1 MNQVNVEFVD
11 LPNEILIII
20 LKKLDSVDVLYSL
33 YGINKWLNSITED
46 NAFTNT
52 LKLVLTSSS
61 DNVCSIP
68 DRMLNQFYTSIL
80 PKIDH
85 NIETLVLE
93 PSSMENILLAANY
106 PNLSEIKIFNFNK
119 SIVSRYFTGKLIFLK
134 IKIKTDWKN

>member
-1 MNQVNVEFVD
+1 
-11 LPNEILIII
+11 
-20 LKKLDSVDVLYSL
+20 
-33 YGINKWLNSITED
+33 
-46 NAFTNT
+46 
-52 LKLVLTSSS
+52 
-61 DNVCSIP
+61 
-68 DRMLNQFYTSIL
+68 MLNQFYTSIL

-134 IKIKTDWKN
+134 IKIKTD

>member
-20 LKKLDSVDVLYSL
+20 LKKLDNVDVLYSL
-33 YGINKWLNSITED
+33 YGINKRLNSITED

-52 LKLVLTSSS
+52 LKLVSTSSTH
-61 DNVCSIP
+61 NVCSIP
-68 DRMLNQFYTSIL
+68 NRMLNRFYISIL

-85 NIETLVLE
+85 NIKTLVLE
-93 PSSMENILLAANY
+93 SSSMEKILLAANY

-119 SIVSRYFTGKLIFLK
+119 NLVSRYFTGKLIFLK
-134 IKIKTDWKN
+134 ITD

>member
-20 LKKLDSVDVLYSL
+20 LKKLDNVDVLYSL
-33 YGINKWLNSITED
+33 YGINKRLNSKTED

-52 LKLVLTSSS
+52 LKLVSTSSI
-61 DNVCSIP
+61 DNVCSIH
-68 DRMLNQFYTSIL
+68 DRMLNRFYASIL

-85 NIETLVLE
+85 NIKTLVLE

-119 SIVSRYFTGKLIFLK
+119 SIVSCYFTGKLIFLK
-134 IKIKTDWKN
+134 IKIKTD